1 MLTKAMKI
9 AKDGITI
16 KDLDLTKREAV
27 IAHATY
33 SDLDREGD
41 RANKGMFT
49 KSWNEN
55 FDDLRFFL
63 NHKKELA
70 PGKPLKTWEDDEH
83 AYTHV
88 YLGTHTL
95 GEDVLKQMDEGIIV
109 ASSYGFDPVR
119 QTKMAKG
126 GYDMKEV
133 RHFETS
139 VLTHWGAHKSSG
151 VVSVVKSFDPEKL
164 KELNN
169 DEKNFLRRLIANRSE
184 ALQMS
189 IDMNNMVV
197 EGSDL
202 WSYINEIIG
211 SISYD
216 VGWLKRRL
224 EYGVKEVD
232 DLRAGVKAMEKFIR
246 NTKASDDCIQ
256 QITKELENTK
266 QLLSEIDTAATYA
279 PEQSTHTPSAS
290 VKDNEFLKQLNYSLL
305 KVNTL

>member
-189 IDMNNMVV
+189 IDMNNSVI
-197 EGSDL
+197 EGSDM

-246 NTKASDDCIQ
+246 NTRASDECIQ

>member
-9 AKDGITI
+9 SKDGITI
-16 KDLDLTKREAV
+16 KDLDMSKREAV

-63 NHKKELA
+63 NHKKDLA
-70 PGKPLKTWEDDEH
+70 PGKPLKTWEDDTH
-83 AYTHV
+83 AYTQV

-95 GEDVLKQMDEGIIV
+95 GEDTLKQMDEGIIV

-151 VVSVVKSFDPEKL
+151 VVSVIKSFNPQRL
-164 KELNN
+164 KELN
-169 DEKNFLRRLIANRSE
+169 DTEKNFLRRLIENRSQ

-189 IDMNNMVV
+189 IEMNNIIA
-197 EGSDL
+197 EGTDM

-211 SISYD
+211 SQSYD
-216 VGWLKRRL
+216 IGYLKRRL

-232 DLRAGVKAMEKFIR
+232 DLRAGVKAMEKFIQ
-246 NTKASDDCIQ
+246 NTKASDECILR
-256 QITKELENTK
+256 ITEELENTK

-290 VKDNEFLKQLNYSLL
+290 VKDNEFLKAINYSLL
-305 KVNTL
+305 NVNTL

>member
-16 KDLDLTKREAV
+16 KDLDMSKREAV

-63 NHKKELA
+63 NHKKDLA
-70 PGKPLKTWEDDEH
+70 PGKPLKTWEDDNH
-83 AYTHV
+83 AYTQV

-95 GEDVLKQMDEGIIV
+95 GEDTLKQMDEGIIV

-151 VVSVVKSFDPEKL
+151 VVSVIKSFNPTRL
-164 KELNN
+164 KELN
-169 DEKNFLRRLIANRSE
+169 DTEKNFLRRLIENRSQ
-184 ALQMS
+184 ALQMA
-189 IDMNNMVV
+189 IEMNGIVTEGTDM
-197 EGSDL
+197 

-211 SISYD
+211 SQSYD
-216 VGWLKRRL
+216 IGYLKRRL

-232 DLRAGVKAMEKFIR
+232 DLRAGVKAMEKFIQ
-246 NTKASDDCIQ
+246 NTKASDECIL
-256 QITKELENTK
+256 QITEELENTK

-279 PEQSTHTPSAS
+279 PEQSTHTPTAS
-290 VKDNEFLKQLNYSLL
+290 VKDNEFLKAINYSLL
-305 KVNTL
+305 NVNAL

>member
-16 KDLDLTKREAV
+16 KDLDMSKREAV

-33 SDLDREGD
+33 NGLDREGD

-70 PGKPLKTWEDDEH
+70 PGKPLKTWEDEDH
-83 AYTHV
+83 AYTQV

-95 GEDVLKQMDEGIIV
+95 GEDTLKQMDEGIIV

-119 QTKMAKG
+119 QTKMVKG

-151 VVSVVKSFDPEKL
+151 VVSVIKSFNPEKL

-169 DEKNFLRRLIANRSE
+169 DEKTFLRQLIANRQE
-184 ALQMS
+184 ALKMC
-189 IDMNNMVV
+189 IGFNDTVT
-197 EGSDL
+197 EGSDM
-202 WSYINEIIG
+202 WSYINEL
-211 SISYD
+211 ISDQSYNIA
-216 VGWLKRRL
+216 WLKRRL
-224 EYGVKEVD
+224 EYGVKEVE
-232 DLRAGVKAMEKFIR
+232 DLREGVKAMEKFIR

-266 QLLSEIDTAATYA
+266 QLLSELDTAATYA

-290 VKDNEFLKQLNYSLL
+290 KEDNEFLRQLNYSLL
-305 KVNTL
+305 KVNAL

>member
-16 KDLDLTKREAV
+16 KDLDMSKRQAV

-33 SDLDREGD
+33 QTLDREGD

-70 PGKPLKTWEDDEH
+70 PGKPLKAWDDSEH
-83 AYTHV
+83 AYTQV

-109 ASSYGFDPVR
+109 ASSYGFNPVKAV
-119 QTKMAKG
+119 KMAKG
-126 GYDMKEV
+126 GYDNKEV
-133 RHFETS
+133 QHLETS
-139 VLTHWGAHKSSG
+139 VLTHWGAHKASG
-151 VVSVVKSFDPEKL
+151 VVSVIKSFDPERL
-164 KELNN
+164 KDLN
-169 DEKNFLRRLIANRSE
+169 DQEKNFLRRLIANRSE

-189 IDMNNMVV
+189 IDMNNTVT
-197 EGSDL
+197 EGTDM
-202 WSYINEIIG
+202 WSYINEVIG

-246 NTKASDDCIQ
+246 NTRASDECII

-266 QLLSEIDTAATYA
+266 QLLSEIDTAVHSE
-279 PEQSTHTPSAS
+279 PVNPTHEPSAS
-290 VKDNEFLKQLNYSLL
+290 KQDNEFLKQLNYSLL
-305 KVNTL
+305 NVNAL

>member
-16 KDLDLTKREAV
+16 KDLDMSKREAV

-63 NHKKELA
+63 NHKKDLA
-70 PGKPLKTWEDDEH
+70 PGKPLKTWEDDNH
-83 AYTHV
+83 AYTQV

-95 GEDVLKQMDEGIIV
+95 GEDTLKQMDEGIIV

-119 QTKMAKG
+119 QTKMTKG

-151 VVSVVKSFDPEKL
+151 VVSVIKSFNPYKL
-164 KELNN
+164 KELN
-169 DEKNFLRRLIANRSE
+169 DIEKNFLRRLIDNRSQ
-184 ALQMS
+184 ALQMA
-189 IDMNNMVV
+189 IEMNGIVTEGTDM
-197 EGSDL
+197 

-211 SISYD
+211 SQSYD
-216 VGWLKRRL
+216 IGYLKRRL

-232 DLRAGVKAMEKFIR
+232 DLRAGVKAMEKFIQ
-246 NTKASDDCIQ
+246 NTKASDECIL
-256 QITKELENTK
+256 QITEELENTK
-266 QLLSEIDTAATYA
+266 QLLSEIDTAATSA
-279 PEQSTHTPSAS
+279 PEQSTQTPSAS
-290 VKDNEFLKQLNYSLL
+290 VKDDEFLKQLNYSLL
-305 KVNTL
+305 NVNAL

>member
-1 MLTKAMKI
+1 
-9 AKDGITI
+9 
-16 KDLDLTKREAV
+16 
-27 IAHATY
+27 
-33 SDLDREGD
+33 
-41 RANKGMFT
+41 
-49 KSWNEN
+49 
-55 FDDLRFFL
+55 
-63 NHKKELA
+63 
-70 PGKPLKTWEDDEH
+70 
-83 AYTHV
+83 
-88 YLGTHTL
+88 
-95 GEDVLKQMDEGIIV
+95 
-109 ASSYGFDPVR
+109 
-119 QTKMAKG
+119 
-126 GYDMKEV
+126 V

-151 VVSVVKSFDPEKL
+151 VVSVIKSFDPEKL

-189 IDMNNMVV
+189 IDMNNMVA
-197 EGSDL
+197 EGSDM
-202 WSYINEIIG
+202 WSYINEVIG

-246 NTKASDDCIQ
+246 NTKASDECIK